1 MQKTASRQLVYS
13 DTMHLHGLHR
23 AVRSGSRLGSAILT
37 ESRKL
42 INGPAGMQ
50 CLVSGPRLSPSLSR
64 SPSDPYPSGRAWSS
78 ASWLQPSFQTRSQ
91 SFDGADTR
99 SGSSV
104 DDQGLSGDERERRAQ
119 SRLEKVRRG
128 LESGTLGFGFSAG
141 GFLYPYHLGILWELH
156 ELNILKDYKV
166 QMAGASAG
174 SLAVATYNCGLDPEK
189 ATQALHEFA
198 ENCRTKGTRYR
209 LGGLLRDFLHAY
221 LPADAHERCRGNT
234 HVALTRL
241 FPVVR
246 NEMISEFDSKDDFVN
261 ALLTSCHIPFY
272 FNGSWMTEFRGK
284 FYMDGGVAAF
294 IPRPPTEYAVKVCC
308 FPVNE
313 VLATVQDRVAQYDR
327 VASLLDVSISPDAF
341 EPWPFDYARMVT
353 WALVP
358 ADDDMLRYMIN
369 KGRRDARAWAQRM
382 ALVPRDAAE
391 GRTGGEGAGDVG
403 GGAERGA
410 ERVAAAQR
418 EKEADGKGE
427 DGRGGVGAAAAAAD
441 AGAAE
446 AEAVASGRAARGGS
460 GSGGG
465 GGRMG

>member
-1 MQKTASRQLVYS
+1 MKT
-13 DTMHLHGLHR
+13 
-23 AVRSGSRLGSAILT
+23 
-37 ESRKL
+37 L
-42 INGPAGMQ
+42 ISLLYTALMGP
-50 CLVSGPRLSPSLSR
+50 
-64 SPSDPYPSGRAWSS
+64 
-78 ASWLQPSFQTRSQ
+78 SQ
-91 SFDGADTR
+91 
-99 SGSSV
+99 
-104 DDQGLSGDERERRAQ
+104 
-119 SRLEKVRRG
+119 VRRG
-128 LESGTLGFGFSAG
+128 LASGTLGFGFSAG
-141 GFLYPYHLGILWELH
+141 GFLYPYHLGVLWELH

-198 ENCRTKGTRYR
+198 GNCRTNGTRYR

-221 LPADAHERCRGNT
+221 LPVDAHERCRGNT

-246 NEMISEFDSKDDFVN
+246 SELVSEFESKDDFVN

-294 IPRPPTEYAVKVCC
+294 IPRPPTDHAVKVCC

-327 VASLLDVSISPDAF
+327 VASLLDVSISPDAY
-341 EPWPFDYARMVT
+341 EPWPFNYAKMVT

-369 KGRRDARAWAQRM
+369 KGRRDARAWAQCM
-382 ALVPRDAAE
+382 LLVPQDAAA
-391 GRTGGEGAGDVG
+391 GLKHGEGAGDVG
-403 GGAERGA
+403 GGAERG
-410 ERVAAAQR
+410 EQRVQQAQARRELEAAA
-418 EKEADGKGE
+418 EGNDGDGTTTRDGE
-427 DGRGGVGAAAAAAD
+427 AAAAAT
-441 AGAAE
+441 AA
-446 AEAVASGRAARGGS
+446 AVVQVTSGGTQGTNASGS
-460 GSGGG
+460 GSQ
-465 GGRMG
+465 RTDSR